1 MIQEIDEGCDVFFEV
16 YGIDA
21 EKKASDLKKTFNERF
36 WMFVNR
42 VLIVYS
48 LHFFLNN

>member
-21 EKKASDLKKTFNERF
+21 EKKASDLKWSDCIFTA
-36 WMFVNR
+36 
-42 VLIVYS
+42 L
-48 LHFFLNN
+48 FFK